1 VAVVTAVAIVA
12 PPIAT
17 APPSRKTKNKANTSD
32 FNTKKIK
39 NSPQNCSL
47 FFYNSTALF
56 SSF

>member
-47 FFYNSTALF
+47 FFYSHSDNGRS
-56 SSF
+56 